1 MFLGPMFVELYW
13 CTLMATQAHF
23 GVLVLKVG
31 NSSFFLFR
39 ILSPALGVLFSVVCA
54 GVWLLTFVTAEGAS
68 LTWWCGILRAI
79 ATRSVE
85 KAVCDFI
92 SDCVRV
98 HVLGIFF
105 MAVGRI
111 EFHSWSL
118 GWRWG
123 FSETPKELGC
133 NETGRPMLPHRE
145 GDSPLVPTS
154 YF

>member
-1 MFLGPMFVELYW
+1 MLLEPVFVELYL

-23 GVLVLKVG
+23 GVSVLKVG
-31 NSSFFLFR
+31 NSPFVFR

-54 GVWLLTFVTAEGAS
+54 GVWLLTFGTAEGAS

-79 ATRSVE
+79 ITRSVE
-85 KAVCDFI
+85 KAVCEFI

-111 EFHSWSL
+111 EFRSWSL

-123 FSETPKELGC
+123 FLETPKELGC
-133 NETGRPMLPHRE
+133 KETGSPMLHHG

-154 YF
+154 CF